1 MVIKL
6 MEMNLKTLP
15 GYLMLLYP
23 VIAIALAV
31 FLCIPSAALAK
42 YLYVIPTAEIPL
54 RSGKGSEYRVVA
66 VILNGSRVQ
75 LLEEDGDWAKVR
87 TSNNKQGWMPK
98 RYLNASP
105 PLKDRVALLQVEK
118 DQLKKQTT
126 GISAQLDEASE
137 ARNQYEQELKIC
149 ILDRD
154 KIKKSYDS
162 LKEDAADVLNFKKAL
177 SETAEELQEVKHKY
191 TIAEQENEH
200 LRDNSRIKWFLA
212 GGGILII
219 GWIIGL
225 ITTRGR
231 KRQPSLLR

>member
-1 MVIKL
+1 MAIKL

-15 GYLMLLYP
+15 GYLMLLYS
-23 VIAIALAV
+23 VIAIALVV
-31 FLCIPSAALAK
+31 FLCVPSTALAK

-54 RSGKGSEYRVVA
+54 RSGKGNEYRVVA
-66 VILNGSRVQ
+66 VIINGSRVQ
-75 LLEEDGDWAKVR
+75 LLKEDGDWAMIR
-87 TSNNKQGWMPK
+87 TSNKKKGWMPK

-105 PLKDRVALLQVEK
+105 PLKDVVASLRVER
-118 DQLKKQTT
+118 DQFKKQTT
-126 GISAQLDEASE
+126 KISEQLDEASE
-137 ARNQYEQELKIC
+137 ARNQYEQELKAC

-154 KIKKSYDS
+154 QIRKSYDS

-177 SETAEELQEVKHKY
+177 SETAEEFQEIKHKY
-191 TIAEQENEH
+191 TIVEQENEH

-212 GGGILII
+212 GGGILIV

-231 KRQPSLLR
+231 KRRPSLL

>member
-1 MVIKL
+1 MAIKL

-15 GYLMLLYP
+15 GYLMLLYS
-23 VIAIALAV
+23 VIAIALVV
-31 FLCIPSAALAK
+31 FLCIPSTALAK
-42 YLYVIPTAEIPL
+42 YLYVVPTAEIPL
-54 RSGKGSEYRVVA
+54 RSGKGNEYRVIA
-66 VILNGSRVQ
+66 VIINGSRVQ
-75 LLEEDGDWAKVR
+75 LLKEDGDWAMVR
-87 TSNNKQGWMPK
+87 TSNKKKGWMPK
-98 RYLNASP
+98 RYLSSSP
-105 PLKDRVALLQVEK
+105 PLKDVVASLQVER

-126 GISAQLDEASE
+126 KISEQLDEASE
-137 ARNQYEQELKIC
+137 ARNQYEQELKAC

-154 KIKKSYDS
+154 QIRKSYDS

-191 TIAEQENEH
+191 TIVEQENEH

-212 GGGILII
+212 GGGLLIV

-231 KRQPSLLR
+231 KRRPSLL

>member
-1 MVIKL
+1 MAIKL

-23 VIAIALAV
+23 VIAIALAA
-31 FLCIPSAALAK
+31 FLCIPSTALAK
-42 YLYVIPTAEIPL
+42 YLYVIPTAELPL
-54 RSGKGSEYRVVA
+54 RSGKGGEYRVVA
-66 VILNGSRVQ
+66 VIMNGSRVQ
-75 LLEEDGDWAKVR
+75 LLKEEGDWAKVR
-87 TSNNKQGWMPK
+87 TSNNKKGWMPK

-105 PLKDRVALLQVEK
+105 PLKDVVASLRVER

-126 GISAQLDEASE
+126 EISEQLDEASE
-137 ARNQYEQELKIC
+137 ARNQYEQELKAC

-154 KIKKSYDS
+154 QIRKSYDS
-162 LKEDAADVLNFKKAL
+162 LKEDAADVLNFKTAL

-212 GGGILII
+212 GGGILIV

-231 KRQPSLLR
+231 KRRPSLL

>member
-1 MVIKL
+1 MAIKL

-31 FLCIPSAALAK
+31 FLCIPSTALAK

-66 VILNGSRVQ
+66 VIMNGSRVQ
-75 LLEEDGDWAKVR
+75 LLKEDGDWAMVR
-87 TSNNKQGWMPK
+87 TSNNKKGWMPK

-105 PLKDRVALLQVEK
+105 PLKDVVASLKAER
-118 DQLKKQTT
+118 DQFKKQTT
-126 GISAQLDEASE
+126 KISEQLDEASE
-137 ARNQYEQELKIC
+137 ARNQYEQELKAC

-154 KIKKSYDS
+154 QIRNSYDS

-177 SETAEELQEVKHKY
+177 SETAEELQQVKHKY
-191 TIAEQENEH
+191 SVVEQENEY
-200 LRDNSRIKWFLA
+200 LRDNSKIKWFFV
-212 GGGILII
+212 GVCTLIV
-219 GWIIGL
+219 GWIIGF

-231 KRQPSLLR
+231 KRRPSLQI

>member
-1 MVIKL
+1 MAIKL

-15 GYLMLLYP
+15 GYLMLLYS
-23 VIAIALAV
+23 VIAIALVV
-31 FLCIPSAALAK
+31 FLCVPSTALAK

-54 RSGKGSEYRVVA
+54 RSGKGNEYRVVA
-66 VILNGSRVQ
+66 VIINGSRVQ
-75 LLEEDGDWAKVR
+75 LLKEDGNWAMVR
-87 TSNNKQGWMPK
+87 TSNNKKGWMPK

-105 PLKDRVALLQVEK
+105 PLKNVVASLQVER
-118 DQLKKQTT
+118 DQFKKQTT
-126 GISAQLDEASE
+126 KISEQLDEASE
-137 ARNQYEQELKIC
+137 ARNQYEQELKAC

-154 KIKKSYDS
+154 QIRKSYDS

-177 SETAEELQEVKHKY
+177 SETAEEFQEIKHKY
-191 TIAEQENEH
+191 TIVEQENEH

-212 GGGILII
+212 GGGILIV

-231 KRQPSLLR
+231 KRRPSLL

>member
-1 MVIKL
+1 MAIKL

-31 FLCIPSAALAK
+31 FVCIPSTALAK

-66 VILNGSRVQ
+66 VIMNGSRVQ
-75 LLEEDGDWAKVR
+75 LLKEDGDWAMVR
-87 TSNNKQGWMPK
+87 TSNNKKGWMPK

-105 PLKDRVALLQVEK
+105 PLKDVVASLKAER
-118 DQLKKQTT
+118 DQFKKQTT
-126 GISAQLDEASE
+126 KISEQLDEASE
-137 ARNQYEQELKIC
+137 ARNQYEQELKAC

-154 KIKKSYDS
+154 QIRNSYDS
-162 LKEDAADVLNFKKAL
+162 LKEDAAGVLNFKQAL
-177 SETAEELQEVKHKY
+177 SETAEELQEIKHKY
-191 TIAEQENEH
+191 NIAEQENEH
-200 LRDNSRIKWFLA
+200 LRDNSKIKWFFA
-212 GGGILII
+212 GVCTLIVGWAI
-219 GWIIGL
+219 GF

-231 KRQPSLLR
+231 KRRPSLQI